1 MDKGVLMH
9 VGNAADLGD
18 GQVLIDMMMGGAP
31 T

>member
-1 MDKGVLMH
+1 VVVP

-18 GQVLIDMMMGGAP
+18 GQPLIDMMMGGAA